1 MREKKKYLFVY
12 TFFCNCEKDEKT
24 TNLVMTSSHTFPR
37 TLCTQLNIKEL
48 QAFPAFQKQSIPMN
62 PFVS

>member
-1 MREKKKYLFVY
+1 MLVPWLRIVYEGKKKYLFVY

-37 TLCTQLNIKEL
+37 ILCTQLNIKEL
-48 QAFPAFQKQSIPMN
+48 
-62 PFVS
+62 